1 MPVLLAHQVATD
13 SVRLL
18 ALVSHSWCCLV
29 AQQINSRLK
38 KHDDAR
44 DEFRLLSLLDTEIS
58 GDGRLHLTYS
68 ITFACVRSSLKPRLR
83 QMLRAY
89 LAPSTPVWSLTGS
102 TFIGSIVLNFLE
114 GDVYRV
120 VAQPTG
126 SLIDQC
132 EIMQRDCL
140 NILRLAAPHADMLL
154 TPVVHCQIR
163 IFGNSLSFAVTRLTC
178 LRSIESGVIGIV
190 KSSINMFEELALRST
205 EDISR
210 LTEAP
215 RIMIASWQPFSR
227 TQTLIRFSLEFLGVF
242 RHSELKSIVSDF
254 LDYQNST
261 KPNKQCFIIRFFAC
275 VVLFEGPSRVQL

>member
-1 MPVLLAHQVATD
+1 
-13 SVRLL
+13 
-18 ALVSHSWCCLV
+18 
-29 AQQINSRLK
+29 
-38 KHDDAR
+38 
-44 DEFRLLSLLDTEIS
+44 
-58 GDGRLHLTYS
+58 
-68 ITFACVRSSLKPRLR
+68 
-83 QMLRAY
+83 MLRAY

-102 TFIGSIVLNFLE
+102 IFIGSIVLNFLE

-242 RHSELKSIVSDF
+242 RHSELNSIVSDF

-261 KPNKQCFIIRFFAC
+261 KPNKHCFIIRFFAC
-275 VVLFEGPSRVQL
+275 VVLFEGPFRVQL